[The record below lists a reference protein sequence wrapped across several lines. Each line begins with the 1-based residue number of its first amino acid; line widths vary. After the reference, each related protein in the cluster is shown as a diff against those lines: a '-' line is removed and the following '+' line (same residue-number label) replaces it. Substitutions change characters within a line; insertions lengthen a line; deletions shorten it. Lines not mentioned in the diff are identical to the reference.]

1 METIHAGESIVA
13 SSIEMASAV
22 AAAMGLEDETVQLYL
37 KNIRAAGAISFKGY
51 GRSAASMTP
60 LDAARLLI
68 VVVGYGVAR
77 NSAAFL
83 KDFAPM
89 EALNQKLNGKNLEQF
104 LADRIGTDWRT
115 PPLQRGFPA
124 RHHKE
129 AFTKAQEALKLFWI
143 EGIQGAKLPR
153 VAVVRW
159 ARPRGGGFGVATFVS
174 RPLPLKS
181 TSFDEG
187 RLAEIYPDVGL
198 IQTRT
203 VSLRS
208 VVDISKALRVS
219 I

>member
-1 METIHAGESIVA
+1 MA

-68 VVVGYGVAR
+68 VVAGYGVAR

-83 KDFAPM
+83 EDFAEM
-89 EALNQKLNGKNLEQF
+89 GALNQKLNGKNFEQF

-115 PPLQRGFPA
+115 FPEQRHFPR

-129 AFTKAQEALKLFWI
+129 VFTKAQEALKLFWV
-143 EGIQGAKLPR
+143 EGAQGARLPR

-174 RPLPLKS
+174 RPLPLKA

-208 VVDISKALRVS
+208 VMDISEALRVS
-219 I
+219 T